1 MCTARTK
8 AKQLGGLGL
17 IFNREKG
24 SAWHNKNTLALR
36 EVRAVRTDP
45 LAGVRLD
52 KHVSVYLTDMDSRT
66 SNSVRVPSRPMFER
80 EPDVDTNTSPRSK
93 LTVVG
98 VNRRSAENRV
108 HRQYWTGVPVH
119 EYDVIMPGGMS
130 YGLRTASCGTVL
142 PGKGVRYLGN
152 AAINQRTAVLRQR
165 RREIAI
171 LTVRVDTERIQKA
184 RERMRLHKAA
194 RDRARQ
200 AKSAQKLVQ
209 GNGIEQRNKRRW
221 SAWSNP
227 PQWGT
232 GAGGGNAP
240 ASGGAKAPPQTGDDD
255 PAAAGASGTGSADA
269 ARACGTRKRQRPTSK
284 PTPPTS
290 TPTTAETRHQT
301 RDTKKQRQQQPDGS
315 NKTAKRG
322 RGGGTSMERWLQ
334 SATPKG
340 TKRKKKKSIAD
351 DQDNSRQ

>member
-1 MCTARTK
+1 
-8 AKQLGGLGL
+8 
-17 IFNREKG
+17 
-24 SAWHNKNTLALR
+24 
-36 EVRAVRTDP
+36 
-45 LAGVRLD
+45 
-52 KHVSVYLTDMDSRT
+52 
-66 SNSVRVPSRPMFER
+66 MFER
-80 EPDVDTNTSPRSK
+80 EPDVEDGTNTPPRSK

-171 LTVRVDTERIQKA
+171 LVVRADTERIQKA

-227 PQWGT
+227 PQ
-232 GAGGGNAP
+232 GG
-240 ASGGAKAPPQTGDDD
+240 D
-255 PAAAGASGTGSADA
+255 
-269 ARACGTRKRQRPTSK
+269 
-284 PTPPTS
+284 
-290 TPTTAETRHQT
+290 
-301 RDTKKQRQQQPDGS
+301 
-315 NKTAKRG
+315 
-322 RGGGTSMERWLQ
+322 RGGGRERTGKRWRQ
-334 SATPKG
+334 GAT
-340 TKRKKKKSIAD
+340 AD
-351 DQDNSRQ
+351 RRRRPCCCRCLRHR

>member
-1 MCTARTK
+1 M
-8 AKQLGGLGL
+8 
-17 IFNREKG
+17 
-24 SAWHNKNTLALR
+24 
-36 EVRAVRTDP
+36 
-45 LAGVRLD
+45 
-52 KHVSVYLTDMDSRT
+52 
-66 SNSVRVPSRPMFER
+66 
-80 EPDVDTNTSPRSK
+80 
-93 LTVVG
+93 
-98 VNRRSAENRV
+98 
-108 HRQYWTGVPVH
+108 
-119 EYDVIMPGGMS
+119 
-130 YGLRTASCGTVL
+130 
-142 PGKGVRYLGN
+142 
-152 AAINQRTAVLRQR
+152 
-165 RREIAI
+165 
-171 LTVRVDTERIQKA
+171 QKA
-184 RERMRLHKAA
+184 RERMQLHKAA
-194 RDRARQ
+194 RDRRARQ
-200 AKSAQKLVQ
+200 ARSAQKLVQ

-227 PQWGT
+227 PQGGT

-340 TKRKKKKSIAD
+340 TKRKKKKSIPD

>member
-1 MCTARTK
+1 MPTLNGT
-8 AKQLGGLGL
+8 
-17 IFNREKG
+17 
-24 SAWHNKNTLALR
+24 WHNENTLALR
-36 EVRAVRTDP
+36 EVRAVRTDT
-45 LAGVRLD
+45 LAGVRFD
-52 KHVSVYLTDMDSRT
+52 KQMSVYLTDMDART

-171 LTVRVDTERIQKA
+171 LVVRADTERIQKA
-184 RERMRLHKAA
+184 REKMRLHKAA

-209 GNGIEQRNKRRW
+209 GNEIEQRNKQRW
-221 SAWSNP
+221 SAWSK
-227 PQWGT
+227 PQPLNW
-232 GAGGGNAP
+232 
-240 ASGGAKAPPQTGDDD
+240 AKQW
-255 PAAAGASGTGSADA
+255 
-269 ARACGTRKRQRPTSK
+269 
-284 PTPPTS
+284 
-290 TPTTAETRHQT
+290 
-301 RDTKKQRQQQPDGS
+301 
-315 NKTAKRG
+315 AK
-322 RGGGTSMERWLQ
+322 
-334 SATPKG
+334 
-340 TKRKKKKSIAD
+340 
-351 DQDNSRQ
+351 